1 MPEVTVHLTLWHF
14 AGGLGPYP
22 LSSQGTLCPGSL
34 GDPTLWHS
42 GLGTW
47 AIPPFVAPASLGLCL
62 PEVIVHLTLWYD
74 GRGLGPYPFAAGT
87 CAKQQEKEN
96 KEPVAP
102 LSSVPPPFCSTTLDI
117 GADRIFEN
125 FFLILCVPLG
135 IFF

>member
-22 LSSQGTLCPGSL
+22 LSLPGTLCPGSL

-42 GLGTW
+42 GRGTW
-47 AIPPFVAPASLGLCL
+47 AIPPFIAPLGLCL
-62 PEVIVHLTLWYD
+62 PEVIVHLTLWHD
-74 GRGLGPYPFAAGT
+74 GRGLGPYPFSAGT
-87 CAKQQEKEN
+87 CASSKKKEN

-102 LSSVPPPFCSTTLDI
+102 LSSVPPPFCSTPLDI
-117 GADRIFEN
+117 GADRIFEII
-125 FFLILCVPLG
+125 FFCVPLG